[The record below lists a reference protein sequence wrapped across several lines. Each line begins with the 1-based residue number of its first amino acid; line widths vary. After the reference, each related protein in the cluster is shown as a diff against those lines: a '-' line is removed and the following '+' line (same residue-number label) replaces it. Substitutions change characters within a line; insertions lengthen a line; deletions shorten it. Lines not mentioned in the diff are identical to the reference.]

1 MAKSDLQFAGEFLL
15 EKCSLLT
22 VSGTEI
28 DVSGIVST
36 INIYE
41 DIFSMT
47 VSGDI
52 LFKDTNNLVLNAPI
66 IGEEKLLLKIQTP
79 QTSPKVH
86 NETDTSVID
95 YVVTPLQIYKINKV
109 TGAGENA
116 IMYSLNFTTQEAF
129 RNQISRI
136 SQSYKGDP
144 AEIVEKI
151 LRDQNYLDSTRKLFV
166 EPTSNMLKMVVPN
179 KKPFNAIQHLCEV
192 SNSKQNGQSPTYL
205 FYETTKGFH
214 FRSVDGLC
222 TQEPTMV
229 YKEHIPN
236 STNEKNVI
244 DARKNLENIVSFNV
258 KSTKDTIYNMSKG
271 FYSST
276 LRVHDLYNKTLTD
289 HEYGYFKDFSKDT
302 HTDGASPTISK
313 SPDARTQ
320 KTLEDYP
327 DTKLFVSTT
336 SATKHFS
343 EGVEY
348 PYQSDNLDQTLQR
361 RSARLRQLGRGIK
374 VQLEVPGQTFI
385 QAGDIIEVNIGST
398 SATTEDKQDKTLSG
412 KHLVTTIRHEF
423 SRGEDPRHKMYL
435 ETVKDSLAEE
445 YPSTG
450 PQYSNKGS
458 AETIT
463 V

>member
-86 NETDTSVID
+86 NETNTSVID

-229 YKEHIPN
+229 
-236 STNEKNVI
+236 
-244 DARKNLENIVSFNV
+244 
-258 KSTKDTIYNMSKG
+258 
-271 FYSST
+271 
-276 LRVHDLYNKTLTD
+276 
-289 HEYGYFKDFSKDT
+289 
-302 HTDGASPTISK
+302 
-313 SPDARTQ
+313 
-320 KTLEDYP
+320 
-327 DTKLFVSTT
+327 
-336 SATKHFS
+336 
-343 EGVEY
+343 
-348 PYQSDNLDQTLQR
+348 
-361 RSARLRQLGRGIK
+361 
-374 VQLEVPGQTFI
+374 
-385 QAGDIIEVNIGST
+385 
-398 SATTEDKQDKTLSG
+398 
-412 KHLVTTIRHEF
+412 
-423 SRGEDPRHKMYL
+423 
-435 ETVKDSLAEE
+435 
-445 YPSTG
+445 
-450 PQYSNKGS
+450 
-458 AETIT
+458 
-463 V
+463 